1 MSEKFFGYVTSNA
14 DDIRSGKLNEGI
26 KGLKS
31 SIRNMDIEVGE
42 TPIQEKKEA
51 PKKYTKEEI
60 SSLARDLYKNI
71 KPPKPVEDSK
81 EDNEKVVAANT
92 QAMRANYRALART
105 LTGYRNGGDAGQQT
119 HFTRSANG
127 DAAHNTGCNYGA
139 LVVAGTEMTLEQY
152 KEHIDAKME
161 ACWAGYTQKGTKTM
175 FGKQYPNCVKK
186 TKTKK
191 EEVETEEE
199 TSQEFLT
206 ESDVISELKEQLLE
220 LDDTSWVAID
230 SVMRAVAKEHSM
242 TPKELHKLFKKEN
255 EGQIPDEWL
264 KENQTISEAGWM
276 PLEEMV
282 GIYRNGVVY
291 DVSLMWKGHSR
302 RLKFF
307 WPEKKLPDR
316 NKMEETIQMFYPGGR
331 LLTFYPSH
339 DPGDQTD
346 NFMVLVPPMTEN
358 CIFFDHDDWHLMT
371 EEESLAY
378 DYILNEEGE
387 PTSPPLMRED
397 GLVEIWIE
405 DHDTGEEKIVVFNE
419 EGLHAWFNKS
429 KSKDGKP
436 GWVQSDGSPCAN
448 EKGETKT
455 PKCYSSAKKASMT
468 KKELK
473 SADARK
479 SRQDPN
485 QQQKSGAAKPTYVR
499 TDKKESVETY
509 GEILEGKKDACYHKV
524 KSRYKVW
531 PSAYA
536 SGALVKCRKSG
547 AKSWG
552 NSSKKEEVEYV
563 LEDDMK
569 GMSVKSGH
577 KRSVAQG
584 AGLTEKGAA
593 AYRRKNPGSKLGTAV
608 TTPPSKLKPGSK
620 AAGRRKSFCAR
631 SRGWTGERGKAA
643 RARWNC

>member
-14 DDIRSGKLNEGI
+14 DDIRSDKLNEGI

-220 LDDTSWVAID
+220 LDDTSWVSID
-230 SVMRAVAKEHSM
+230 QVMRVVAKEHSM
-242 TPKELHKLFKKEN
+242 TPKELHKLFKQEN
-255 EGQIPDEWL
+255 NGQIPDDWL
-264 KENQTISEAGWM
+264 KENRDISEAGWM
-276 PLEEMV
+276 PLEEMTN
-282 GIYRNGVVY
+282 IYRNGIVY

-307 WPEKKLPDR
+307 WPEKKLPDQK
-316 NKMEETIQMFYPGGR
+316 KMEETIQMFYPGGR
-331 LLTFYPSH
+331 LITFYPSH

-346 NFMVLVPPMTEN
+346 NFMVLVPPMKES
-358 CIFFDHDDWHLMT
+358 CIYLQQEDWELMT
-371 EEESLAY
+371 EDESIVY
-378 DYILNEEGE
+378 DYILREEGE
-387 PTSPPLMRED
+387 PTSPPMIRED
-397 GLVEIWIE
+397 GQVEVWVE

-419 EGLHAWFNKS
+419 GGGGLHAWFSKS

-436 GWVQSDGSPCAN
+436 GWVQSDGSTCAR
-448 EKGETKT
+448 KPGQTSA
-455 PKCYSSAKKASMT
+455 PKCYSSQRLAGLKKSEAGR
-468 KKELK
+468 KKIR

-479 SRQDPN
+479 KSQDSS
-485 QQQKSGAAKPTYVR
+485 QSSKSGGAKPTYVR
-499 TDKKESVETY
+499 TFKKPESYKKHPSGDRSIKDESVMT
-509 GEILEGKKDACYHKV
+509 
-524 KSRYKVW
+524 RYKVN
-531 PSAYA
+531 PAAYTQA
-536 SGALVKCRKSG
+536 IIS
-547 AKSWG
+547 
-552 NSSKKEEVEYV
+552 
-563 LEDDMK
+563 EDDMK
-569 GMSVKSGH
+569 GMTVKSGH
-577 KRSVAQG
+577 KRSVDQG

-608 TTPPSKLKPGSK
+608 TTPPSKLKAGSK

>member
-14 DDIRSGKLNEGI
+14 DDIRSEKLNEGI

-42 TPIQEKKEA
+42 TPLQEKKEYK
-51 PKKYTKEEI
+51 KKYTKEDI
-60 SSLARDLYKNI
+60 ASLASDLYKNI
-71 KPPKPVEDSK
+71 KPPKPVDDAK
-81 EDNEKVVAANT
+81 EDKTKVVAANT

-139 LVVAGTEMTLEQY
+139 LVVAGTEMTMEEYQQY
-152 KEHIDAKME
+152 IEDKFEECWKGYSARGMKKKGGKMV
-161 ACWAGYTQKGTKTM
+161 
-175 FGKQYPNCVKK
+175 PNCVK
-186 TKTKK
+186 
-191 EEVETEEE
+191 EEE
-199 TSQEFLT
+199 EQEDTTQEFLT
-206 ESDVISELKEQLLE
+206 ESEVISELKDLLLE
-220 LDDTSWVAID
+220 LDDTTWQSID
-230 SVMRAVAKEHSM
+230 QVMRVVAKEYDI

-255 EGQIPDEWL
+255 NGMIPDDWL
-264 KENQTISEAGWM
+264 RENQEITEAGWM

-291 DVSLMWKGHSR
+291 DVTLMWKGHSR

-307 WPEKKLPDR
+307 WPEKKLPDQKR
-316 NKMEETIQMFYPGGR
+316 MEQTVQMFYPGGR
-331 LLTFYPSH
+331 LITFYPSH

-358 CIFFDHDDWHLMT
+358 CVVFDQDDWQLMT
-371 EEESLAY
+371 EEESYAY
-378 DYILNEEGE
+378 DFILNEEGE
-387 PTSPPLMRED
+387 PTSPPMIRED
-397 GLVEIWIE
+397 GKIEVWIE
-405 DHDTGEEKIVVFNE
+405 DHDTGEEKTIVF
-419 EGLHAWFNKS
+419 EG
-429 KSKDGKP
+429 
-436 GWVQSDGSPCAN
+436 
-448 EKGETKT
+448 
-455 PKCYSSAKKASMT
+455 
-468 KKELK
+468 
-473 SADARK
+473 
-479 SRQDPN
+479 
-485 QQQKSGAAKPTYVR
+485 
-499 TDKKESVETY
+499 
-509 GEILEGKKDACYHKV
+509 EGKKDACYSKV

-536 SGALVKCRKSG
+536 SGALVKCRQKG
-547 AKSWG
+547 DKNWG
-552 NSSKKEEVEYV
+552 SSKKEEYEYV
-563 LEDDMK
+563 QEDDMK
-569 GMSVKSGH
+569 GMTVKSGH
-577 KRSVAQG
+577 KRSVDQG